1 MARVRPAVESLDWQ
15 SSDLPRAGQNARPLA
30 IAHRGDPI
38 AHRENTVAA
47 IRSALDCGADIV
59 EIDVKTTEDGVSVV
73 LHDDSL
79 RRLWGVD
86 RDIRTMSA
94 AEVTGIGIPTLRA
107 VLALFEGRPAAVMV
121 DMDSG
126 EWARAARVEAGSAV
140 STGRLRQEQVMWCG
154 HIAGMREVRQ
164 HDPDARVF
172 LSWGEEALD
181 GPPSDD
187 LVTELRPEAF
197 NPHWQVLESG
207 GRHWAAERHL
217 PVSCW
222 TVDDATVLARILD
235 GGVDAVISN
244 DIRALVAAVEEWHG

>member
-1 MARVRPAVESLDWQ
+1 M
-15 SSDLPRAGQNARPLA
+15 DLPRAGQNRRPLA

-79 RRLWGVD
+79 WRLWGVD

-94 AEVTGIGIPTLRA
+94 AQVVTIGIPTLRE
-107 VLALFEGRPAAVMV
+107 VLALFEGRRAAVMI

-126 EWARAARVEAGSAV
+126 EWATAARLEAGEAV
-140 STGRLRQEQVMWCG
+140 SAGRLVHDQVMWCG
-154 HIAGMREVRQ
+154 DVAGMREVRQ

-172 LSWGEEALD
+172 LSWGDEARD

-187 LVTELRPEAF
+187 VVAQLQPEAF

-207 GRHWAAERHL
+207 GRAWAAERQL

-222 TVDDATVLARILD
+222 TVDEETVLARILD
-235 GGVDAVISN
+235 EGVDAVISN
-244 DIRALVAAVEEWHG
+244 DIRALVAAVEERHG

>member
-1 MARVRPAVESLDWQ
+1 MAGVRPAVESLDWQ

-107 VLALFEGRPAAVMV
+107 VLALFEGRRAAVMV

-154 HIAGMREVRQ
+154 HVAGMREVRQ

-181 GPPSDD
+181 GPPADD
-187 LVTELRPEAF
+187 LLTEEPDRRPSTRTGRSSSPE
-197 NPHWQVLESG
+197 G
-207 GRHWAAERHL
+207 GTGPRSATCPS
-217 PVSCW
+217 PVGRS
-222 TVDDATVLARILD
+222 TTRPSSP
-235 GGVDAVISN
+235 GSSTG
-244 DIRALVAAVEEWHG
+244 EWMR